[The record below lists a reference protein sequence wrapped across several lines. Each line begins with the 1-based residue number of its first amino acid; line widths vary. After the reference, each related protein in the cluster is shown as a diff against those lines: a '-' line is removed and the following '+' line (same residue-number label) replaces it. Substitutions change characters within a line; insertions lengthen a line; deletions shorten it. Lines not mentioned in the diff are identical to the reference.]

1 VRFGPFLNIPSP
13 ETVRVCTPRLAS
25 GAKNIENGARKRKN
39 QSISAEN
46 TEFGAGKW
54 KNQPFR
60 AKTSYYSAEIP
71 AEKYRLSAICPM
83 ECGFSAKNK
92 QRNRKKGPECG
103 ISVKNQQRNRIRVTH
118 QRVTY

>member
-1 VRFGPFLNIPSP
+1 MLIR
-13 ETVRVCTPRLAS
+13 
-25 GAKNIENGARKRKN
+25 AK
-39 QSISAEN
+39 N
-46 TEFGAGKW
+46 TEFGAGEE
-54 KNQPFR
+54 KNQPICAKNAQFG
-60 AKTSYYSAEIP
+60 AAPSKTSYYSAEIP